1 MTRKLLIAVVLAAMG
16 FASVAAALGLGSISS
31 ESTLNQPLQ
40 ARIELLSADPDDIGR
55 ISARLA
61 SPEAFERAGLE
72 RPFFLSRLDFD
83 VVREGDAVF
92 LEVTT
97 NGAVK
102 EPFLDFLVEV
112 NWPNGRLLREYTLLL
127 DPPTYTDDIAPAVAA
142 SGVGAAAAAGDADDP
157 AAQAAPA
164 APAASPVSA
173 PTGEAAEAA
182 VPARYGP
189 VQANDTLYS
198 IADQVRP
205 DGVSINQTMLAL
217 LRTNPDAFIGSNI
230 NVLRRGAIL
239 RMPERA
245 ELTRLSR
252 AEANAEVREQMA
264 RWQEQRSAPA
274 AGAGTEVAEA
284 DAADTGAEAADA
296 ETAAG
301 APDAEAETAGSE
313 VVAAAAEDEGAAA
326 AGEAGGE
333 LRLVAPEESAG
344 VDATTSLAEADL
356 EATPQAISR
365 LQEQLALLEES
376 NAGLEAENADLREQ
390 VSGLREEL
398 GELERMINLRLAQ
411 DLPIAGDSGAE
422 AGAGEDTDTG
432 VGDTGLDAPVAAG
445 GDAAADAGASG
456 DAEGPPAGGDAVEET
471 AATAGGGD
479 EAGAAGG
486 QADTA
491 QADAGPAEEP
501 AAADPSSREP
511 AAAESPAPVSFLEM
525 MLADTRMLTYA
536 GGGIALLLLL
546 LLLVQRRRRAASAEE
561 VDEGLPAPQ
570 VAPAAGAAAGD
581 ATAGRDRGHEAD
593 GIAAEAGD
601 PLEEAEL
608 YLAYSRADQAQ
619 EVLDRALGED
629 PDNLRLRTRL
639 LEVLA
644 ERGDRAGFE
653 AEAQVLHTQVADHD
667 DPHWQRIAGLG
678 RALAPEHPLFSTE
691 EDAAEEDDEDGAGA
705 PAAIGA
711 GRAAGAAAATPAPAD
726 AGEDERAA
734 DDTGEEDFGFELN
747 LDEEP
752 EQEQPE
758 YAEPMHGAAGAG
770 APDEAPASGRET
782 AGAYAAE
789 EDTLGDLEFDLDELG
804 AEEPG
809 TAATGRHDDERAR
822 DGGGDLEFSLDEPDS
837 ASGTAAGE
845 QAEEPPEFR
854 LDDDLEPAA
863 PAERGDANRRAGA
876 ADEDTDLDFGDF
888 SFDEPDGKDDE
899 DGGDIDGLDEVG
911 TKLDLARAY
920 MDMGDSEG
928 ARSLLDE
935 VSEEGNEAQRREAE
949 ELLARTG

>member
-16 FASVAAALGLGSISS
+16 FASVAAALGLGSINS
-31 ESTLNQPLQ
+31 ESTLNQPLK
-40 ARIELLSADPDDIGR
+40 ARIELLSADPGDIGR
-55 ISARLA
+55 ISAQLA
-61 SPEAFERAGLE
+61 SPDAFERAGLE

-97 NGAVK
+97 DGAVK

-127 DPPTYTDDIAPAVAA
+127 DPPTYTDDLSPAVAA
-142 SGVGAAAAAGDADDP
+142 SGAGAAAAAGDADGP
-157 AAQAAPA
+157 AARA
-164 APAASPVSA
+164 APAASPAAA
-173 PTGEAAEAA
+173 PSGAVEAAEAA

-189 VQANDTLYS
+189 VQANETLYR
-198 IADQVRP
+198 IAEQVRP

-217 LRTNPDAFIGSNI
+217 LRTNPDAFIGGNI
-230 NVLRRGAIL
+230 NLLRRGAIL
-239 RMPERA
+239 RVPERA
-245 ELTRLSR
+245 ELTRLSS
-252 AEANAEVREQMA
+252 AEANAQVREQMA

-274 AGAGTEVAEA
+274 AGTETEVAEA
-284 DAADTGAEAADA
+284 DAADAGAESPAEAGGEAADA
-296 ETAAG
+296 GTAAG
-301 APDAEAETAGSE
+301 APDAEAETAAGE
-313 VVAAAAEDEGAAA
+313 VVAAAADDAGAAA

-344 VDATTSLAEADL
+344 VDATTSLAEDDL
-356 EATPQAISR
+356 EATPQTVSR

-376 NAGLEAENADLREQ
+376 NAGLKAENADLREQ

-422 AGAGEDTDTG
+422 AGAGE
-432 VGDTGLDAPVAAG
+432 TGLDAPVAAG
-445 GDAAADAGASG
+445 GDAAAEAGTSG
-456 DAEGPPAGGDAVEET
+456 GAEAPPAGGDAAGET
-471 AATAGGGD
+471 AATAGGGT
-479 EAGAAGG
+479 ETEAAGG
-486 QADTA
+486 QTEAA
-491 QADAGPAEEP
+491 RASAEP
-501 AAADPSSREP
+501 AAQPAADPAQQP

-546 LLLVQRRRRAASAEE
+546 LLLVQRRRRAVSADDAE
-561 VDEGLPAPQ
+561 EGLPAPQ
-570 VAPAAGAAAGD
+570 VAAVGGAAAGG
-581 ATAGRDRGHEAD
+581 AAAAGDGGHQAD

-608 YLAYSRADQAQ
+608 YLAYGRADQAQ

-629 PDNLRLRTRL
+629 PDNLALRTRL
-639 LEVLA
+639 LEILA

-678 RALAPEHPLFSTE
+678 RSLAPEHPLFSTE
-691 EDAAEEDDEDGAGA
+691 EDAAEGEDEDGA

-711 GRAAGAAAATPAPAD
+711 GRAAGAAAATPARAD

-734 DDTGEEDFGFELN
+734 DDAGEEDFGFELD
-747 LDEEP
+747 LDDEP

-758 YAEPMHGAAGAG
+758 YAEPADGAAGAG
-770 APDEAPASGRET
+770 APDEAPEPGRGS
-782 AGAYAAE
+782 ADAYAAD
-789 EDTLGDLEFDLDELG
+789 EDTLGDLDFDLGEFG
-804 AEEPG
+804 VETPG
-809 TAATGRHDDERAR
+809 TAAAGGDDERPR
-822 DGGGDLEFSLDEPDS
+822 EGGGDLEFSLDEPDS
-837 ASGTAAGE
+837 AGGNA
-845 QAEEPPEFR
+845 AEEPPEFR
-854 LDDDLEPAA
+854 LDDDLEPAT
-863 PAERGDANRRAGA
+863 PAGRDDADRRAGA
-876 ADEDTDLDFGDF
+876 ADDDAGLDFGDF
-888 SFDEPDGKDDE
+888 SFDEPAGNDDE